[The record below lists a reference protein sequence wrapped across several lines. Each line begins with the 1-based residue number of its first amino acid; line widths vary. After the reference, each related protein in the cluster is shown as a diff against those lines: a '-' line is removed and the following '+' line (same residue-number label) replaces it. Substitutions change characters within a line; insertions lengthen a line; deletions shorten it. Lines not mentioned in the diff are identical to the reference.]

1 MRGIAAAITS
11 VFILVT
17 WAQAQVASIGVRGGY
32 LSVSNATAIPV
43 LFGAGDCGSFSSGVS
58 SGMYASLFGDY
69 ELFGEVLEV
78 GGGLL
83 YAKRPARLMTQ
94 TQAGFEVLDPND
106 NVYKPLVQEHVFESS
121 LGYVS
126 IEASLRSRPISWLP
140 VYIRATFDAGNPVVS
155 SNFSQTEEIVSPES
169 ILYPENVKRRTVGS
183 GEFAGLGTSMGVTG
197 AIGAAFNIGRNLEIG
212 PEIFYRHGLG
222 SLSSAAS
229 WEQTIIGGGI
239 QLRYRLIDSPEPPAE
254 EPPPP
259 PPAPEPEPEPI
270 AQSAPEIVPAVIAS
284 VTTVPLE
291 IRETVVTQ
299 TFPLLPYVF
308 FDSASTALRASYRQ
322 STSSENFDERTLPRE
337 TLSIYY
343 RILDVLGARLTANP
357 VATLDLTGTSDGAEG
372 STPEQRTQIARERA
386 QSIAAY
392 LQSRWNISSDR
403 LRVRVSERPAIA
415 SNELYS
421 EGAEEN
427 RRVELSSSDVRLLD
441 PIVHTRFNEYVPV
454 QSQHTFTT
462 DVTNPERADGWK
474 LDVLHKR
481 SVLAQRSGPLMP
493 PSKIVFDLTQEMT
506 DKLGPIMG
514 MSDTLTAN
522 LDVRQSRYGD
532 ARGATTF
539 PVIKTVSNFEVS
551 RLSLIVFDYD
561 RADISLQNQEM
572 MRRVVSASTGD
583 GSRASI
589 VGSTDRLGEFDHNM
603 QLSIDRAKSVE
614 NFVRSIAPSLN
625 IEGVEGVGPNPSLFD
640 NSLPEGR
647 FYCRTVTLQ
656 ITTPL
661 RDR

>member
-1 MRGIAAAITS
+1 MRGFAAAITCV
-11 VFILVT
+11 VFLAT
-17 WAQAQVASIGVRGGY
+17 GLRAQVASIGIRGGY

-43 LFGAGDCGSFSSGVS
+43 LFGAGDCGSFSNGIS
-58 SGMYASLFGDY
+58 SGMYASLSGDY
-69 ELFGEVLEV
+69 ELFGELLEV
-78 GGGLL
+78 GGGVL
-83 YAKRPARLMTQ
+83 YAKRPARLSTQ
-94 TQAGFEVLDPND
+94 TQAGFEVLDPVD
-106 NVYKPLVQEHVFESS
+106 NIYKPLVQEHVFEST

-140 VYIRATFDAGNPVVS
+140 VYLRATFDAGNPVVS
-155 SNFSQTEEIVSPES
+155 SDFAQTEQIVSPES

-197 AIGAAFNIGRNLEIG
+197 AIGAAFKIGSNLEIG

-229 WEQTIIGGGI
+229 WEQTIIGGGV
-239 QLRYRLIDSPEPPAE
+239 QLRYRLIDAPKPPAE

-259 PPAPEPEPEPI
+259 PPAPAPEPAPI
-270 AQSAPEIVPAVIAS
+270 VESVPEFVPAVIAS

-322 STSSENFDERTLPRE
+322 STSAENFDERTLPRE

-386 QSIAAY
+386 QSIATY
-392 LQSRWNISSDR
+392 LLSRWNISSDR

-474 LDVLHKR
+474 LDVLHKGLM
-481 SVLAQRSGPLMP
+481 LAQRSGPLMP

-514 MSDTLTAN
+514 TSDTLTAN
-522 LDVRQSRYGD
+522 LVVRQPRYGD
-532 ARGATTF
+532 ARGATAF

-561 RADISLQNQEM
+561 RADISAQNQEM
-572 MRRVVSASTGD
+572 MRRVVSASTGS

-625 IEGVEGVGPNPSLFD
+625 IEDVQGVGPNPSLFD